1 MYRHSERR
9 YLAHS
14 PNSVFKIVLD
24 VEMYPEFLPWCIAVR
39 VLDKTESRM
48 IAEMAVG
55 YKGIRETYTSEIKFT
70 EEELKIE
77 VCAVDGP
84 FSALL
89 NTWQF
94 SEAQDGGCVVD
105 FSIEFEFHS
114 RLLQGVIGVF
124 FEQAVARM
132 VAAFEQRADSIHY
145 GKS

>member
-24 VEMYPEFLPWCIAVR
+24 VETYPEFLPWCVAVR
-39 VLDKTESRM
+39 ILEQNEASM

-55 YKGIRETYTSEIKFT
+55 YKGIRETYTSEINFI
-70 EEELKIE
+70 EEDLKIE
-77 VCAVDGP
+77 VGAVDGP

-89 NTWQF
+89 NTWHF
-94 SEAQDGGCVVD
+94 TEAQDGGCVVD
-105 FSIEFEFHS
+105 FSIEFEFRS

-145 GKS
+145 GKA

>member
-1 MYRHSERR
+1 MRKIDRNAIVPYSAKQMYELVGDFLS
-9 YLAHS
+9 
-14 PNSVFKIVLD
+14 
-24 VEMYPEFLPWCIAVR
+24 YPEFLPWCVAVR
-39 VLDKTESRM
+39 ILEKNEASM

-55 YKGIRETYTSEIKFT
+55 YKGIRETYTSKINFV

-77 VCAVDGP
+77 VSAVDGP

-94 SEAQDGGCVVD
+94 TEAQDGGCAVD
-105 FSIEFEFHS
+105 FSIEFEFRS

-145 GKS
+145 CKA